1 MTLSKMKVDYTLYLV
16 TDSGMV
22 PESSSFLKQV
32 EDSINSGATIVQL
45 REKSLSTL
53 EFIKRAEQVH
63 KLTQKQGIP
72 LIINDRVDVA
82 LAVNAEG
89 VHVGQDDMP
98 AAIARKLIG
107 DDKILGVTCLMLLR
121 FRKWSSKELL
131 IMLVLEQ
138 FIKPIQKM

>member
-82 LAVNAEG
+82 
-89 VHVGQDDMP
+89 Q
-98 AAIARKLIG
+98 
-107 DDKILGVTCLMLLR
+107 
-121 FRKWSSKELL
+121 
-131 IMLVLEQ
+131 Q
-138 FIKPIQKM
+138 